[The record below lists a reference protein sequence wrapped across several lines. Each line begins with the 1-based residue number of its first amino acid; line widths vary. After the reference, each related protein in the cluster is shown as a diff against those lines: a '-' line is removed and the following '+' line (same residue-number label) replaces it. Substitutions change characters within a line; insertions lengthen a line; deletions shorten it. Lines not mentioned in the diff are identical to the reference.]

1 MDRLVSTIQLKV
13 KRKFSLKSKR
23 TIIIDAVKTHQR
35 FVSNHAPYASSI
47 LIVHLCFS
55 YDEAVPESNKW
66 AACLEFRLELR
77 GDKCPNLELT
87 GTLQNDQDKP
97 GDSQGM
103 LEISVSRPSSNEAP
117 LTPVICRLYSRRHQQ
132 GITLN
137 PSFSVMTPGP

>member
-13 KRKFSLKSKR
+13 KRKFLLKSKR
-23 TIIIDAVKTHQR
+23 TIIIDVVKTHQR
-35 FVSNHAPYASSI
+35 FVSNHAPYASRT

-87 GTLQNDQDKP
+87 GTLQNDQDKR

-117 LTPVICRLYSRRHQQ
+117 LTPVICRLYSRRPQQ

-137 PSFSVMTPGP
+137 PLFNVMTLGP